1 MPVYDFAVTV
11 RTQYLEDQSNPDK
24 DHFVFAYAIT
34 IKNTGDIAAQ
44 LISRHWVITDANNKV
59 QEVRG
64 LGVVEQALRKATRA
78 SEAGT
83 LRRVESI
90 RTDMWILMVEAGVAL
105 FLLVFIVWWTMF
117 AGRKDAGRDEA
128 QPAPGDND
136 KTEP

>member
-1 MPVYDFAVTV
+1 MGGAGGGVVGWMGGT
-11 RTQYLEDQSNPDK
+11 T
-24 DHFVFAYAIT
+24 
-34 IKNTGDIAAQ
+34 TGPSGGGILMSGCPGGGAGAGGCGA
-44 LISRHWVITDANNKV
+44 T
-59 QEVRG
+59 G
-64 LGVVEQALRKATRA
+64 GCGVVEQALRKATSAR
-78 SEAGT
+78 EAGT

-117 AGRKDAGRDEA
+117 AGRKDVGRDET